1 MTTTITDDATA
12 TAGASAAAPSRSA
25 VTAAAAGS
33 LALESAQVRAEKD
46 GLRTVPAPFGHDV
59 VDETGSKLSH
69 VIGLGVEQGAAP
81 LRAETLGAN
90 LRAVV
95 EKHPARDAIVDVYA
109 DVTLSYERFYNKVL
123 RLASYFAR
131 QGLVKGDRVGIWSTN
146 RWEWPV
152 VQYACHHL
160 GLVLVNINPAYR
172 QRELNYV
179 LEKVGVRMVVAARR
193 YKDSDYRSMLNEA
206 RKQRGVTLREV
217 LYFGSAEWDE
227 AIDGDIVDLSELIE
241 GISPHDPVNIQ
252 FTSGTTGFPKGATLT
267 HFNILNN
274 AYFAG
279 ELLGYT
285 EEDRV
290 CVPVPF
296 FHTFGMGV
304 GIIAAISH
312 GAAVVIAGPTFKARE
327 TLKAVHSA
335 KVTSLYGVPTMFINE
350 LEEAYDHED
359 YGSPYDLSMLRTGVM
374 GGTSCPT
381 KTMREV
387 MNRMNMHEVA
397 ICYGMTETSPVAFQT
412 RADSPLEKRIATVG
426 QIHPHIEARV
436 VDTRTN
442 ETLPRGEQGEVVV
455 RGYNIMREYWQHPE
469 KTAEAI
475 DPDGWMHTGDLG
487 VLDDEGYLSITGRIK
502 DMLIR
507 GGENIYPREIEEF
520 LFTHPSVVDAQ
531 VIGVPDDRYGEEIMA
546 WLILHEGAEELS
558 VDELAEFARG
568 KLSRH
573 KIPRY
578 VHVVKEFPMTA
589 SGKVRKVEM
598 REMAPK
604 ILGWV

>member
-1 MTTTITDDATA
+1 MTTTIFDDARTDRTHGA
-12 TAGASAAAPSRSA
+12 RTVTASATTHLL
-25 VTAAAAGS
+25 TA
-33 LALESAQVRAEKD
+33 
-46 GLRTVPAPFGHDV
+46 PAPFGLDV
-59 VDETGSKLSH
+59 LGEDGKKISH
-69 VIGLGVEQGAAP
+69 VIGAGIEQGAAP
-81 LRAETLGAN
+81 LREETLGEN
-90 LRAVV
+90 LRAIV
-95 EKHPARDAIVDVYA
+95 ERYPSRDAVVDVYA
-109 DVTLSYERFYNKVL
+109 DVTLTYERFYNKVL
-123 RLASYFAR
+123 RLATYFSR
-131 QGLVKGDRVGIWSTN
+131 QGLRAGDRVGIWSTN

-160 GLVLVNINPAYR
+160 GLILVNINPAYR

-179 LEKVGVRMVVAARR
+179 LDKAGVRLVVAARR
-193 YKDSDYRSMLNEA
+193 YKDSDYRTMLIEA
-206 RKQRGVTLREV
+206 SKQRGVHLEKV
-217 LYFGSAEWDE
+217 LYFGSPEWDAALDGPIDDLTE
-227 AIDGDIVDLSELIE
+227 ATAQV
-241 GISPHDPVNIQ
+241 SPHDAVNIQ
-252 FTSGTTGFPKGATLT
+252 FTFGTTGFPKGATLT

-285 EEDRV
+285 EADRV

-304 GIIAAISH
+304 GIVAALTH
-312 GAAVVIAGPTFKARE
+312 GAAIVIAGPSFKARE

-335 KVTSLYGVPTMFINE
+335 GVTSLYGVPTMFINE
-350 LEEAYDHED
+350 LEEAHDHEE

-387 MNRMNMHEVA
+387 MERMNMREVA

-412 RADSPLEKRIATVG
+412 RADSPLDKRVATVG
-426 QIHPHIEARV
+426 QIHPHIEARI
-436 VDTRTN
+436 VDTQTN

-475 DPDGWMHTGDLG
+475 DADGWMHTGDLG
-487 VLDDEGYLSITGRIK
+487 MLDEEGYLSITGRIK

-546 WLILHEGAEELS
+546 WLILHEGAEQLS
-558 VDELAEFARG
+558 ADDIAEFARG

-573 KIPRY
+573 KVPRY
-578 VHVVKEFPMTA
+578 VHVVSEFPMTA

-598 REMAPK
+598 REMAPR